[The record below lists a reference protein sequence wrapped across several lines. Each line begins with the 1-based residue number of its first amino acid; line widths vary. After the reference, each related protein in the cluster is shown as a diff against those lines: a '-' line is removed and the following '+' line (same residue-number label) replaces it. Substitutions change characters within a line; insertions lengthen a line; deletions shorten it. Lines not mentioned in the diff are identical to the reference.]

1 MKLVKN
7 VVSSFCAIK
16 PKTDTGVGEMR
27 LHLGSPVDQQ
37 LIDMGLSE
45 DGNIVKFKF
54 NSKSILKLDRLFF
67 SLRYFNI
74 LKNDYN
80 IRVSNSLETINEEN
94 FISIG
99 EYYNSLLGVQNF
111 YEVRIKNDGSRVF
124 LVSTDFFKPI
134 CHACFPSKSEIII
147 EKKGANSYELKI
159 AFHVDFLN
167 EFGIKSDLQAM
178 EFDDSLI
185 SNFEQSLN
193 QSGLLFNKNIIQ
205 RFVSSLISKPFLILS
220 GLSGSGKTKLAQ
232 SFAIWISETK
242 AQYLLVPVGADWT
255 NREPLLGYPN
265 SLEKNKYVT
274 PDSGVLGLIQNAIK
288 NPLKPY
294 FLILDEMNL
303 SHVERYFADF
313 LSAMESKED
322 IKLHSSIDLYSM
334 IEDNGDFNEEYKV
347 DESILLPSNLFII
360 GTVNIDETTYMF
372 SPKVLDRAN
381 TIEFRLDKTDL
392 SKFYDNPTPLN
403 LNNLHIEENID
414 LPGIGS
420 KFSDKFMEMA
430 TAGNQALDF
439 TDISGIL
446 ISFFERLKVAGAEF
460 GYRTSSEIAKLVF
473 CLKSFGSDIDEAID
487 FAVMQK
493 LLPKLHGSR
502 SKMVRILPIL
512 AQLCLINKSTEDAKS
527 LLDNYYNGL
536 VDIASEVVHKQI
548 KYPVSFEKICRM
560 YKNALDNG
568 FTSYAEA

>member
-1 MKLVKN
+1 MRLVKN

-16 PKTDTGVGEMR
+16 PKTETGVGEMR
-27 LHLGSPVDQQ
+27 LHIGSPADQQ
-37 LIDMGLSE
+37 LIDMGLIE
-45 DGNIVKFKF
+45 DGNSVKFKF
-54 NSKSILKLDRLFF
+54 NSKSISKLDRLFF
-67 SLRYFNI
+67 SLRYFNF
-74 LKNDYN
+74 LKDDFN
-80 IRVSNSLETINEEN
+80 IRVSNSLEIINDEN
-94 FISIG
+94 FIKIG
-99 EYYNSLLGVQNF
+99 EYYNSLLGLQKN
-111 YEVRIKNDGSRVF
+111 YDVRIKNDGGRVF

-134 CHACFPSKSEIII
+134 CHTCFPSKSEIII
-147 EKKGANSYELKI
+147 EKKDAELFELKI
-159 AFHVDFLN
+159 VFNTDFLN
-167 EFGIKSDLQAM
+167 QFGIETKLEAS

-185 SNFEQSLN
+185 SKFEQSLN

-288 NPLKPY
+288 NPSKPH

-322 IKLHSSIDLYSM
+322 IKLHSSTDLYSK
-334 IEDNGDFNEEYKV
+334 IEENEDFNEEYKV
-347 DESILLPSNLFII
+347 DQSISLPLNLFII

-381 TIEFRLDKTDL
+381 TIEFRLEKTDL
-392 SKFYDNPTPLN
+392 SNFYDNPSPLN
-403 LNNLHIEENID
+403 LENLHIDENFD
-414 LPGIGS
+414 LPGLGS
-420 KFSDKFMEMA
+420 NFSDKFLEMA
-430 TAGNQALDF
+430 DSNNQVLDF
-439 TDISGIL
+439 TNISSVL
-446 ISFFERLKVAGAEF
+446 ISFFEKLKVAGAEF
-460 GYRTSSEIAKLVF
+460 GYRTSVEIAKLVF
-473 CLKSFGSDIDEAID
+473 SLKSFGSNIDEAID
-487 FAVMQK
+487 FAIMQK

-502 SKMVRILPIL
+502 SKMARILPIL
-512 AQLCLINKSTEDAKS
+512 AHLCLENKSAEDTKS
-527 LLDNYYNGL
+527 ILDNYYNGL
-536 VDIASEVVHKQI
+536 INIADNDGKVLI